1 MIILK
6 QIAAEHIFSLPR
18 DLYQTDWQPSVQLVI
33 CSLGLNSLF
42 ANCSCTKITR
52 ADRLCCIDY
61 ILSAGCTDSLRCAR
75 HLPGVST
82 RTQTHPHPH
91 AATLNAFIDLSSNLV
106 TTLTFGAH
114 GNQPG
119 LECFDSPVQ
128 QIQLRV
134 ALLRASLL
142 LPLPLFNYI
151 YLRDYESYLPL
162 TALFEN
168 GVDTGK
174 PIGMS
179 WRWPESVFPLITMS
193 TGTLSKCSVF

>member
-1 MIILK
+1 MIIIKTNCCRIHFLSAPWPLSNWLTTVG
-6 QIAAEHIFSLPR
+6 AACDLQSGFEFTFCKLLPHKN
-18 DLYQTDWQPSVQLVI
+18 
-33 CSLGLNSLF
+33 NSG
-42 ANCSCTKITR
+42 
-52 ADRLCCIDY
+52 RLCCIDY
-61 ILSAGCTDSLRCAR
+61 ILSAGCTGSLRCAR
-75 HLPGVST
+75 HLPGVSA
-82 RTQTHPHPH
+82 RTQTHPHTH

-134 ALLRASLL
+134 AFLRASLL

-179 WRWPESVFPLITMS
+179 WRWPESVSPLITVS
-193 TGTLSKCSVF
+193 TGTFSKCSVF